1 LSAAIILTLMFFAAI
16 AFTGAGVAYA
26 VGRAR
31 ELSEAEVDVGMRA
44 VTLLL
49 FVFGSVC
56 TYVAVGFTGIFAFG
70 GVVAWASYIFSA
82 QRVGVFRLYSADDYR
97 RADFLQRNSL
107 SR

>member
-1 LSAAIILTLMFFAAI
+1 MSVAIIITLMSFAAI
-16 AFTGAGVAYA
+16 GFAGAGVAFA

-49 FVFGSVC
+49 FGFGAVC
-56 TYVAVGFTGIFAFG
+56 TYVSVGFTGIFAFG

-82 QRVGVFRLYSADDYR
+82 QRVGVFRLYSADDHR
-97 RADFLQRNSL
+97 RADFLQRNPL